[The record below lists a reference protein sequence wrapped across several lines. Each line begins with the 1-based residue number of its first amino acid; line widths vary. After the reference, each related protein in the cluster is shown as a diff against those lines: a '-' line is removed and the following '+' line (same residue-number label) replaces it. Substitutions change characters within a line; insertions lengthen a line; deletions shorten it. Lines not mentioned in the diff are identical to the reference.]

1 MTGAWKKRERSGLV
15 VLIVENVLFREHTLM
30 QDAGNEDASTLL
42 PVEQGLFAMLMTA
55 QARANVITDAA
66 AKNVAFGDTAGVTL
80 SNSRS
85 QRDNLCFVLLLLTLE
100 GPQPGAHDFAGV
112 FVAPA
117 LEFFGDEVV
126 TLVG

>member
-85 QRDNLCFVLLLLTLE
+85 QRDNLCFVLLLLTPE